1 MATNDS
7 YLPAEY
13 NTGIVRGDYFEEQF
27 QFSLNGSPLDLSE
40 CDARIQVKD
49 LSNRVQFPIELATF
63 TIKTDPFQVTGISI
77 ANNNLIWTIEDTD
90 TKTFPPGTYQ
100 YDIEV
105 TLGGKVRTYVK
116 GQFNVER
123 DITI

>member
-1 MATNDS
+1 MTTNDS

-13 NTGIVRGDYFEEQF
+13 NTGIVRGDYFKEQF
-27 QFSLNGSPLDLSE
+27 QFSLNGSPLDLTD

-63 TIKTDPFQVTGISI
+63 TIKTDPLQVTGISI
-77 ANNNLIWTIEDTD
+77 ANNILTWTINDTD

-116 GQFNVER
+116 GQFNIER